1 MKDLKIIRRIL
12 LISKIFTKNLIT
24 KPLNPMFLISSQIM
38 NETLYEINSS
48 LISRIVSRKR
58 TVKNRFDVSFTSVY
72 PFEVGIIIGPKATSV
87 R

>member
-48 LISRIVSRKR
+48 LISRIMSQKR
-58 TVKNRFDVSFTSVY
+58 TVKNHFDRMCPLQMCTVSKW
-72 PFEVGIIIGPKATSV
+72 E
-87 R
+87 